1 MLADTERKF
10 GADSEPV
17 LNDLVILTGYLMTV
31 SRYTDAEPVG
41 RRAVALAEKLG
52 DQNELPTALH
62 ALGYVLASEGRI
74 TDAEPLFRRAL
85 AIEQAHTPP
94 DTATILTDQRA
105 LGTILADGGRYAE
118 AEPLLRALVAADR
131 AAAKPDR
138 FEEAQDLSDLAHAIA
153 GQGRFAEATPLYREE
168 VALAEQNDGKDSPY
182 LAPDLT
188 DLAEVLLD
196 QDQPQEAGAL
206 LQRAVDLT
214 RKGFGAEAPQTGTS
228 ERHLAEFQATQGRD
242 DEAEAGLNLAL
253 GIDEKAFGETDPR
266 LLPDLNDLALLY
278 AAQSRSVEAEAL
290 QRRSL
295 AIDEATQGADSTA
308 TAQDLDDLAFGLV
321 FQGRLDEATP
331 LYQRALAIEQK
342 DRAADDPAVVAVL
355 VHLGETQRMQG
366 GYAQAEK
373 TLRQAVAANAAEGAN
388 AGASFAAQRDLA
400 QTLVDEVRYAEA
412 ETLLRAALAGDTAPG
427 RSDATLEISQ
437 DLTGLASALEAEG
450 KFAEA
455 EAVTRQRL
463 DIDKTLSQA
472 ARYTPYDRV
481 QIGRLEADQGRW
493 DVAVGDLRAGCA
505 ATTAS
510 ARALASDP
518 VAAAGERETARA
530 CSQVLA
536 EALFGWSSNG
546 GGAADPDRPTA
557 LLAQAF
563 TAAQQSTASSA
574 GDALAQASAEALAG
588 RAGVGAEAHAYETAL
603 AELADLNQ
611 RFSAAAGA
619 GQVQTEQALAAARAT
634 TQAKI
639 AQLKD
644 TLATKAPAYWDY
656 RSPDP
661 VSVDE
666 LEAATGDA
674 GKLLHPNEALVF
686 WVTSTGDTPAF
697 VFAVSKDGMAVAATP
712 ISSEA
717 IRSKVEDLR
726 WRIDP
731 NSFSRSGADAQI
743 SRTESAH
750 EEPFDR
756 TVAHDLYVAL
766 LGDPQ
771 IQRVIGAPNI
781 DTLLIVPTGPL
792 TSLPPGLLVVE
803 APKGSD
809 SDPAALAATHWLIR
823 DKAIS
828 VIPTVASLRTL
839 RLVVPASRGTAD
851 VKLLALADPDFAGA
865 GSVPQPPKD
874 ATPPPVHAPLP
885 PARSLERDGRG
896 TADARALPPL
906 YGTLA
911 EGKAIADIVD
921 PGDASALLLGPDAT
935 KTALLQRDADGR
947 LKRARVIAF
956 STHGLLTGDFTGLTE
971 PALALA
977 APPKTGAD
985 PSDDGLLKASDA
997 AALTLNA
1004 DWVILSACNTASGDG
1019 KGAEGLSGLAR
1030 AFFHAGA
1037 ASLLVSHWRVD
1048 DNATAQLVTDTLRFQ
1063 QDGRS
1068 KARALQAAML
1078 KMLNDPKRVEP
1089 RYWAPFVVVGEAN

>member
-1 MLADTERKF
+1 MLADTEKKF
-10 GADSEPV
+10 GVDSEPA
-17 LNDLVILTGYLMTV
+17 LNDLVILTSYLMTV

-52 DQNELPTALH
+52 DQSELPTALH

-85 AIEQAHTPP
+85 SIEQAQTPP
-94 DTATILTDQRA
+94 DAATILTDQRA
-105 LGTILADGGRYAE
+105 LGTILADGGRYTE
-118 AEPLLRALVAADR
+118 AEPLLRATVAADR

-168 VALAEQNDGKDSPY
+168 VVLAEQNDGKDSPY

-196 QDQPQEAGAL
+196 QDQAQEAGAL

-214 RKGFGAEAPQTGTS
+214 RKGFGGEAPQTGTA

-266 LLPDLNDLALLY
+266 LLPDLHDLALFY
-278 AAQSRSVEAEAL
+278 AGSGRSAEAESL

-295 AIDEATQGADSTA
+295 AIDEATQGPDSTA

-321 FQGRLDEATP
+321 FQGRLEEATP
-331 LYQRALAIEQK
+331 LYQRALTIEQK
-342 DRAADDPAVVAVL
+342 DRTSDDPAVVAVL
-355 VHLGETQRMQG
+355 VHLGEAQRMQG

-373 TLRQAVAANAAEGAN
+373 TLRQAVAANAAEGASP
-388 AGASFAAQRDLA
+388 GASFAAQRDLA
-400 QTLVDEVRYAEA
+400 QTLVDEARYAEA

-427 RSDATLEISQ
+427 RSDAAPEISQ

-493 DVAVGDLRAGCA
+493 DEAVADLRSGCA

-518 VAAAGERETARA
+518 GAAAGERDTARA

-536 EALFGWSSNG
+536 EALFGWSSRG
-546 GGAADPDRPTA
+546 GGAAAQDKPNA
-557 LLAQAF
+557 LIAEAF
-563 TAAQQSTASSA
+563 TTAQQSTTSSA

-588 RAGVGAEAHAYETAL
+588 RAGVGAEAQAYETAI

-619 GQVQTEQALAAARAT
+619 GQVQTEQSLADARAK

-656 RSPDP
+656 RSPEP
-661 VSVDE
+661 VSADE
-666 LEAATGDA
+666 LSAATGDA
-674 GKLLHPNEALVF
+674 AKLLHPNEALVF
-686 WVTSTGDTPAF
+686 WVTATGDTPAF
-697 VFAVSKDGMAVAATP
+697 VFAVSMEGMAVAATP
-712 ISSEA
+712 ISSEE

-726 WRIDP
+726 WRIEP
-731 NSFSRSGADAQI
+731 NSFSRCGGRAETSHAE
-743 SRTESAH
+743 R
-750 EEPFDR
+750 FDR
-756 TVAHDLYVAL
+756 TVAHVIYVAL

-792 TSLPPGLLVVE
+792 TSLPPGLLVVD

-823 DKAIS
+823 DKAIT

-839 RLVVPASRGTAD
+839 RLVVPASRGAAD
-851 VKLLALADPDFAGA
+851 VKLLALADPDFAGVGA
-865 GSVPQPPKD
+865 IPEPPKD
-874 ATPPPVHAPLP
+874 AAPPPPPRPLP

-896 TADARALPPL
+896 TVDAHNLPPL

-911 EGKAIADIVD
+911 EGKAIADILD

-985 PSDDGLLKASDA
+985 PRDDGLLKASDA

-1004 DWVILSACNTASGDG
+1004 DWVILSACNTGAGDG

-1048 DNATAQLVTDTLRFQ
+1048 DAATAQLITDTLRFQ
-1063 QDGRS
+1063 QGGLT

-1078 KMLNDPKRVEP
+1078 KMLADPTRAEP
-1089 RYWAPFVVVGEAN
+1089 RYWAPFVVVGEGN